1 MDFEQ
6 TNQLKL
12 HKFPSLQYN
21 FQDEMEL
28 GEFS

>member
-28 GEFS
+28 G